1 MIIRGGD
8 WETGRLGEGAMGRLG
23 DGATWRLGEEEIEKY
38 KIEVT

>member
-8 WETGRLGEGAMGRLG
+8 WETGRLVEGAMGRLG